1 MRHIKRT
8 WLLMLGVGAMVAVS
22 SVSPTPAGAQ
32 VRGSGI
38 RVSKDAY
45 VPTVSETSPGA
56 VIDAPAFNA
65 VDAEVYRSMT
75 DANIMSHMVVGDSL
89 EIEMARLGAERAGD
103 PEVREY
109 ARMLVDEHSR
119 HLATSLEMARD
130 EDIGSIPADGDR
142 HAVTLRRYLSG
153 LRSMGSSP
161 AFDRAF
167 LRYQIRHHQHEMNAL
182 RAMRPAARDDDLE
195 QHIDETL
202 PVIERHLNRGRE
214 LGERLGV
221 TAP

>member
-1 MRHIKRT
+1 MREIRRT
-8 WLLMLGVGAMVAVS
+8 WLLMLGTGAMVMAS
-22 SVSPTPAGAQ
+22 ALTPAQADAQ

-38 RVSKDAY
+38 RVSKDTY
-45 VPTVSETSPGA
+45 VPVSETAAGTIVDTPG
-56 VIDAPAFNA
+56 FNE
-65 VDAEVYRSMT
+65 VDAEVYRSMN
-75 DANIMSHMVVGDSL
+75 DANIMAHMIIGDSL

-103 PEVREY
+103 PEVREF

-119 HLATSLEMARD
+119 HLATSLEMSRD

-142 HAVTLRRYLSG
+142 HEVTLRRYLSN
-153 LRSMGSSP
+153 LRAMGSSA

-167 LRYQIRHHQHEMNAL
+167 LRFQIRHHDHEMNAL

-202 PVIERHLNRGRE
+202 PVIERHLSRARE
-214 LGERLGV
+214 LGSRLGV
-221 TAP
+221 VGP

>member
-1 MRHIKRT
+1 MRDIRRAS
-8 WLLMLGVGAMVAVS
+8 LLMLGTGAMVLAS
-22 SVSPTPAGAQ
+22 SLTPAQADGQ
-32 VRGSGI
+32 VTGSGI

-45 VPTVSETSPGA
+45 VPTVSEGT
-56 VIDAPAFNA
+56 VIDAPGFNA

-75 DANIMSHMVVGDSL
+75 DANIMAHMLVGDSL
-89 EIEMARLGAERAGD
+89 EIELARLAAERAGD
-103 PEVREY
+103 PEVREF

-119 HLATSLEMARD
+119 HLATSLEMSRD

-142 HAVTLRRYLSG
+142 HAVTLRRYLSS
-153 LRSMGSSP
+153 LRTMGSSP

-167 LRYQIRHHQHEMNAL
+167 LRYQMRHHDHEMNAL

-202 PVIERHLNRGRE
+202 PVIERHLTRSRE
-214 LGERLGV
+214 LAARLGV
-221 TAP
+221 TVP

>member
-1 MRHIKRT
+1 M
-8 WLLMLGVGAMVAVS
+8 VGSFATAQ
-22 SVSPTPAGAQ
+22 ADAQ

-45 VPTVSETSPGA
+45 VPTVSESSSGT
-56 VIDAPAFNA
+56 VIDAPGFNA
-65 VDAEVYRSMT
+65 VDAEVYRSMN
-75 DANIMSHMVVGDSL
+75 DANIMSHIILGDSL
-89 EIEMARLGAERAGD
+89 EVEMARLASERAGD
-103 PEVREY
+103 PEVREF

-142 HAVTLRRYLSG
+142 HGVTLRRMLSQ
-153 LRSMGSSP
+153 LRTMNASP
-161 AFDRAF
+161 AFDRTF
-167 LRYQIRHHQHEMNAL
+167 LRYQIRHHEHDINAL

-202 PVIERHLNRGRE
+202 PALERHLSRARE
-214 LGERLGV
+214 LGSRLSVGR
-221 TAP
+221 

>member
-1 MRHIKRT
+1 MRDIRRS
-8 WLLMLGVGAMVAVS
+8 WLLMLGTGAIAIAS
-22 SVSPTPAGAQ
+22 SLAPAQADAQ

-45 VPTVSETSPGA
+45 VPTTAETSSGTL
-56 VIDAPAFNA
+56 IDAPGFNA
-65 VDAEVYRSMT
+65 VDSEVYRSMN
-75 DANIMSHMVVGDSL
+75 DANIMAHMIVGDSL
-89 EIEMARLGAERAGD
+89 EIELARLGAERAGD
-103 PEVREY
+103 PEVREF

-142 HAVTLRRYLSG
+142 HPVTLRRFINQ
-153 LRSMGSSP
+153 LRNMGSSP

-167 LRYQIRHHQHEMNAL
+167 LRYQIRHHDHEMNAL
-182 RAMRPAARDDDLE
+182 RTMRPAARDDDLE

-202 PVIERHLNRGRE
+202 PVIERHLNRSRE
-214 LGERLGV
+214 LGARLGL
-221 TAP
+221 TI

>member
-1 MRHIKRT
+1 MRDIRRT
-8 WLLMLGVGAMVAVS
+8 WLLMLGTAAMAIAGS
-22 SVSPTPAGAQ
+22 LAPAQADAQ
-32 VRGSGI
+32 ARGSGI

-45 VPTVSETSPGA
+45 VPTVSEGTVVETPG
-56 VIDAPAFNA
+56 FNA
-65 VDAEVYRSMT
+65 VDAEIYRSMT
-75 DANIMSHMVVGDSL
+75 DANIMAHMIVGDSL
-89 EIEMARLGAERAGD
+89 EIEMARLAAERAGD
-103 PEVREY
+103 PEVREF

-142 HAVTLRRYLSG
+142 HESTLRRYLSS
-153 LRSMGSSP
+153 LRAMGSSP

-167 LRYQIRHHQHEMNAL
+167 LRYQIRHHDHEVNAL

-202 PVIERHLNRGRE
+202 PVIERHLNRSRE
-214 LGERLGV
+214 LGARLGISV
-221 TAP
+221 P

>member
-1 MRHIKRT
+1 MRDIRRT
-8 WLLMLGVGAMVAVS
+8 WLLMLGTGAMAIAS
-22 SVSPTPAGAQ
+22 SLAPAQADAQ

-45 VPTVSETSPGA
+45 VPTTAETSSGTL
-56 VIDAPAFNA
+56 IDAPGFNA
-65 VDAEVYRSMT
+65 VDSEVYRSMN
-75 DANIMSHMVVGDSL
+75 DANIMAHMIVGDSL
-89 EIEMARLGAERAGD
+89 EIELARLGAERAGD
-103 PEVREY
+103 PEVREF

-142 HAVTLRRYLSG
+142 HPVTLRRFINQ
-153 LRSMGSSP
+153 LRNMGSSP

-167 LRYQIRHHQHEMNAL
+167 LRYQIRHHDHEMNAL
-182 RAMRPAARDDDLE
+182 RTMRPAARDDDLE

-202 PVIERHLNRGRE
+202 PVIERHLNRSRE
-214 LGERLGV
+214 LGARLGL
-221 TAP
+221 TI